1 MCRPRPRPGDGRTS
15 RSRRSG
21 STAGHRPRAPRPA
34 PPPPPRRSAA
44 ALARPIAPATMPFVE
59 TSLEWQLFDDL
70 TYDLPHTL
78 PFVCDQ
84 VGTFPRS
91 TNLMLVATRPD
102 FVSSFAKAWKGMGFT
117 GPILIP

>member
-1 MCRPRPRPGDGRTS
+1 
-15 RSRRSG
+15 
-21 STAGHRPRAPRPA
+21 
-34 PPPPPRRSAA
+34 
-44 ALARPIAPATMPFVE
+44 MPFVE
-59 TSLEWQLFDDL
+59 TSHEWQLFDDL

-84 VGTFPRS
+84 VVTFPRS

-117 GPILIP
+117 GPILIPRGVRRLAGGSAGRPARAVCRAAPVG